1 MNKEKN
7 TMAVTANHFSL
18 YEAFKKEVEALGW
31 SYDSEFVKFD
41 RTNAFAYRNCL
52 FFSYDFRAMKG
63 KPAFALSCTDTI
75 HFRLESQFSEALEMA
90 KQIIDNNQIINF
102 KLNDYYTAEINVKEK
117 TVTVGYEVF
126 SFEKVRELTDL
137 INELELLEL
146 DHFITKNFIHKKC

>member
-18 YEAFKKEVEALGW
+18 YEAFKKEVESLGW
-31 SYDSEFVKFD
+31 TYNSEFVEFD
-41 RTNAFAYRNCL
+41 KSLAFGYRNCL

-75 HFRLESQFSEALEMA
+75 HFKLESQFAEALEMA
-90 KQIIDNNQIINF
+90 KQIIDNHKIINF

-117 TVTVGYEVF
+117 TVTVGGEQF

-137 INELELLEL
+137 VNELELLEM
-146 DHFITKNFIHKKC
+146 DDFITKNFGVKK

>member
-1 MNKEKN
+1 MIQEKN

-18 YEAFKKEVEALGW
+18 YEAFKKEVESLGW
-31 SYDSEFVKFD
+31 TYNSEFVEFD
-41 RTNAFAYRNCL
+41 KNLAFDIRNCM

-75 HFRLESQFSEALEMA
+75 HFKLESQFAEALEMA
-90 KQIIDNNQIINF
+90 KQIIDNHKIMNF

-117 TVTVGYEVF
+117 TVTVGCQEF

-137 INELELLEL
+137 INELELLEMDL
-146 DHFITKNFIHKKC
+146 FVNKTKKKC